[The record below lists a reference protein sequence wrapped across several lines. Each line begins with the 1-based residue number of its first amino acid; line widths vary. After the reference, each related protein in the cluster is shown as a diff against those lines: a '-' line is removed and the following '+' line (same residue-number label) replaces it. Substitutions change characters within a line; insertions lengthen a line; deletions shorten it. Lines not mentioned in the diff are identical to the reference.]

1 MKLYLSTIFSE
12 INFLALDWIVHCN
25 GFSMQDCVINAQA
38 SYQSSV
44 LGLKFLLSKSEILC
58 KVTAV
63 ASNSHL
69 F

>member
-1 MKLYLSTIFSE
+1 
-12 INFLALDWIVHCN
+12 
-25 GFSMQDCVINAQA
+25 MQDCVINAQA